1 MELFTTFYPVTENEL
16 GHTVG
21 KTIVS
26 EKGLTKAG
34 EWRNKKAVNFT
45 TRLEAVLG
53 WFFLLHLAYKHST
66 YFPISKFESKLLF
79 KTSCVVRTQWA
90 CCQVHS
96 DNLNLVFIYHIAL

>member
-1 MELFTTFYPVTENEL
+1 MIYTYHLLFKDQHLNFFYIYTRKMELFTTFYPVTENEL

-34 EWRNKKAVNFT
+34 EWRHKKAVNFT

-53 WFFLLHLAYKHST
+53 
-66 YFPISKFESKLLF
+66 
-79 KTSCVVRTQWA
+79 
-90 CCQVHS
+90 
-96 DNLNLVFIYHIAL
+96 